1 MPMLKRLRPLVISLL
16 DARGLQ
22 RQRHSEQTGRSGLPG
37 TRSGENAIYE
47 RRTDLPGRRHVFG
60 DFGLLDPAT
69 PHRLGD
75 RPDRRGRRLRTRTT
89 AAGTHR
95 QPIKISNKPRERGE
109 SDLSSFLSYFLCRRP
124 PPDARSARE
133 RRTAK
138 TARDACRA
146 PLAVPSYEFLKRNRI
161 PFSHDTPRMPPESA
175 TQSARG
181 RRRKTGP
188 PPRRPQAS
196 PIFGPPPSGKSP
208 GRERCEEGISI
219 LPTLLS

>member
-1 MPMLKRLRPLVISLL
+1 MLKRLRPLVISLL

-22 RQRHSEQTGRSGLPG
+22 RQRHSGRSGFPG

-47 RRTDLPGRRHVFG
+47 CRTDLPGRRHVFG

-75 RPDRRGRRLRTRTT
+75 RPDRRGRRLRTCTT

-109 SDLSSFLSYFLCRRP
+109 IALSSFLSYAAALPRMHGPHGSAARQKQRGV
-124 PPDARSARE
+124 PDRH
-133 RRTAK
+133 
-138 TARDACRA
+138 
-146 PLAVPSYEFLKRNRI
+146 PSLFHRLSSSRNRI
-161 PFSHDTPRMPPESA
+161 PFSHDTPRMPPKSA
-175 TQSARG
+175 ARSARG
-181 RRRKTGP
+181 RRKTGP
-188 PPRRPQAS
+188 QPRRSQAS

-208 GRERCEEGISI
+208 GRGRCEEGISI